1 MSKKEEI
8 LAKLAKAVI
17 VGDDHESEELSK
29 EVLKKGIDPYE
40 AIMGGCA
47 EGMKVVSDKYD
58 KMEYY
63 VPDVLISARA
73 MNAAV
78 AVLQPH
84 IKGEATKVPAKVI
97 LGVVDGDI
105 HDIGKN
111 LVKILMSAAG
121 FNVIDLGKNVSAS
134 AFINAI
140 KEQKPQIVGMSTLM
154 SPTMITMREIIA
166 EFKKQGVRDMVK
178 VIVGGA
184 PISAGYAEEI
194 GADGYEK
201 DAPKAVKLV
210 ERLLK

>member
-1 MSKKEEI
+1 
-8 LAKLAKAVI
+8 
-17 VGDDHESEELSK
+17 
-29 EVLKKGIDPYE
+29 
-40 AIMGGCA
+40 
-47 EGMKVVSDKYD
+47 
-58 KMEYY
+58 
-63 VPDVLISARA
+63 

-78 AVLQPH
+78 AILQPH
-84 IKGEATKVPAKVI
+84 IKAEATKVPAKVI